1 MARLK
6 ETELLL
12 FDPITTAR
20 TPVSAEY
27 MVELIGVPASTIST
41 YLYRRKPIHKIGCY
55 LCKEDYTKKDFKEL
69 MNKWKNQEVRNEIW
83 KYTDDT
89 RGYQVSNL
97 GRVRKMNK
105 TTEPYFIIP
114 YLNSRSKGAFR
125 VKLSYNGVYK
135 EYILHQIVAD
145 LFVIND
151 DPVNKTY
158 IIHKNGIK
166 TDNRANNLQYV
177 TKLESALLGGKVSK
191 EKNEYRRVVKKEIGT
206 GKILDVY
213 ESLADAARDTG
224 IKYQNIYGA
233 ITGYRPT
240 AGIYEWGFEEE

>member
-1 MARLK
+1 MARLNGTK
-6 ETELLL
+6 LLL
-12 FDPITTAR
+12 FDPITTAKM
-20 TPVSAEY
+20 PVSAEY
-27 MVELIGVPASTIST
+27 MAELIGVSIETIST
-41 YLYRRKPIHKIGCY
+41 YLYKRKPIHKIGCY

-69 MNKWKNQEVRNEIW
+69 MDKWKDQEVKNEIW

-105 TTEPYFIIP
+105 TTKPYFIIP
-114 YLNSRSKGAFR
+114 YINSRSKGTFR

-135 EYILHQIVAD
+135 EYVLHQIVAN

-151 DPVNKTY
+151 DPVHKTY
-158 IIHKNGIK
+158 IIHKNGIN

-177 TKLESALLGGKVSK
+177 TKLESALLGGKISK
-191 EKNEYRRVVKKEIGT
+191 ESRDYRRVVKKEIGT
-206 GKILDVY
+206 GKILDSYDSIV
-213 ESLADAARDTG
+213 DAGRKTG

-233 ITGYRPT
+233 IIGYRPT
-240 AGIYEWGFEEE
+240 AGRYEWGFEE